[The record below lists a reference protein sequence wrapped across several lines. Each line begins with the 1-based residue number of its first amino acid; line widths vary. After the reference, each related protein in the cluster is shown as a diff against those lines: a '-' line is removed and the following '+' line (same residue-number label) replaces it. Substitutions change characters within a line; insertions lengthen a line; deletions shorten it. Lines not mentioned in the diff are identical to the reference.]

1 MATDVDNVDVAYTG
15 AINYAATGTT
25 APVDAD
31 TALGAPWVEVG
42 LISSDGVETTPNRSV
57 SNIVAWQRA
66 QVVRTVV
73 TESSISVTFTMIESN
88 KASLELYWGASVDTV
103 DGSIEIDP
111 GQTGG
116 KRALALDYV
125 DGAKFVRLYLPQ
137 AEVTEVE
144 ATVWNSSGDPV
155 GYGVTVMAY
164 RDDVLGYTGKYFN
177 SSLVV
182 P

>member
-1 MATDVDNVDVAYTG
+1 MTDAANVDVAYTG
-15 AINYAATGTT
+15 AIQYAPTGST

-31 TALGAPWVEVG
+31 TALIAPWLGVG

-73 TESSISVTFTMIESN
+73 TEASIQVAFAMIETN
-88 KASLELYWGASVDTV
+88 TASLELYWGAAVDPV

-116 KRALALDYV
+116 QRSFALDYV
-125 DGAKFVRLYLPQ
+125 DGAKFVRLYLPI
-137 AEVTEVE
+137 AEVTELE
-144 ATVWNSSGDPV
+144 AITWNSSGDPV
-155 GYGVTVMAY
+155 GYGVTLTAY
-164 RDDVLGYTGKYFN
+164 RDDVKEYTAKYFN

-182 P
+182 VP